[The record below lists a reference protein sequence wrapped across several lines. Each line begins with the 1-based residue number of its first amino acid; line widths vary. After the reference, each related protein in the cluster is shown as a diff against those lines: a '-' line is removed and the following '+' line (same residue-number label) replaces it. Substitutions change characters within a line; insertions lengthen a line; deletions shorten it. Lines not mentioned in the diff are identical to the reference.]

1 MLVHALRPAD
11 IGGGRMSR
19 IDSTGQPSEKFPS
32 ARPRH
37 AAQRCRRT
45 KAPVRVPRPAV
56 HAGAVQHGPAAYAGA
71 PRCRRFDAGDL
82 PSGLSHVRELHSRNE
97 LQGLAVHHPLLDLR
111 QPVPPGEA
119 TAPRGVAGGAGG
131 AISPVR
137 PGAGS
142 GIRHDHGRRVG
153 EAVEP
158 RGGARLAAAAGGF
171 PRAAAAGRRQR
182 VGVRGGRRGPGLR
195 GRDRR
200 VTVVPRP
207 QAVIR
212 HAAGVRA
219 PGRLRQRHPTG
230 PMTDT
235 VNHLGATLQDF
246 LDGRLDDTRQVE
258 VRAHLDGCPQCRGE
272 LEALRWV
279 RDVALKQL
287 PGEKVPPGL
296 ANRVTAALDAADG
309 RTRPAASRTIRRRW
323 QWATAGALLAAGAL
337 ALLLVSRPRAD
348 LVDAVTRDFALYS
361 SGTLALDLRSSDGR
375 AVESLYARGGIDF
388 RTRVFDLGMMQY
400 RLVGG
405 RIHRLRGR
413 PSALFAYRGPEGRD
427 LVCQMYEGRLAEL
440 PRSDDAREHNGITFQ
455 VYRAGRLTL
464 VFWQEGA
471 VVCVLASDAESE
483 TVIQL
488 AYAKAVKV

>member
-1 MLVHALRPAD
+1 MLVHVPRPAD

-19 IDSTGQPSEKFPS
+19 IESTGQPSEKFPS

-37 AAQRCRRT
+37 AAQRRRRT
-45 KAPVRVPRPAV
+45 KTPVRVPRPAV
-56 HAGAVQHGPAAYAGA
+56 HAGAVQHSAAAYAGA

-119 TAPRGVAGGAGG
+119 TATRGVAGGAGG

-137 PGAGS
+137 AGAGS
-142 GIRHDHGRRVG
+142 GMRHHHGRRVG
-153 EAVEP
+153 VAVEP
-158 RGGARLAAAAGGF
+158 RGGARPAAAAGGF
-171 PRAAAAGRRQR
+171 PRAAAAGRRRR
-182 VGVRGGRRGPGLR
+182 VGVRGGRLGPGLR

-207 QAVIR
+207 QVVIR
-212 HAAGVRA
+212 HAAGIRA
-219 PGRLRQRHPTG
+219 RGRLRQRHLTG

-258 VRAHLDGCPQCRGE
+258 VRAHLYGCPQCRGE

-287 PGEKVPPGL
+287 PGEEVPPGL
-296 ANRVTAALDAADG
+296 ADRVTAALDAADG
-309 RTRPAASRTIRRRW
+309 RTRPAANWTIRQWW
-323 QWATAGALLAAGAL
+323 QWATAGALLAAAVL
-337 ALLLVSRPRAD
+337 ALLLVARPRAD
-348 LVDAVTRDFALYS
+348 LVDAVTRDFAAYS
-361 SGTLALDLRSSDGR
+361 SGTLALDLRSSDGT

-440 PRSDDAREHNGITFQ
+440 PRSDDVREHDGITFQ
-455 VYRAGRLTL
+455 VYHAGRLTL

-471 VVCVLASDAESE
+471 VVCVLVSDTDSE
-483 TVIQL
+483 AVIQL
-488 AYAKAVKV
+488 AYAKAAKA

>member
-1 MLVHALRPAD
+1 
-11 IGGGRMSR
+11 
-19 IDSTGQPSEKFPS
+19 
-32 ARPRH
+32 
-37 AAQRCRRT
+37 
-45 KAPVRVPRPAV
+45 
-56 HAGAVQHGPAAYAGA
+56 
-71 PRCRRFDAGDL
+71 
-82 PSGLSHVRELHSRNE
+82 
-97 LQGLAVHHPLLDLR
+97 
-111 QPVPPGEA
+111 
-119 TAPRGVAGGAGG
+119 
-131 AISPVR
+131 
-137 PGAGS
+137 
-142 GIRHDHGRRVG
+142 
-153 EAVEP
+153 
-158 RGGARLAAAAGGF
+158 
-171 PRAAAAGRRQR
+171 
-182 VGVRGGRRGPGLR
+182 
-195 GRDRR
+195 
-200 VTVVPRP
+200 
-207 QAVIR
+207 
-212 HAAGVRA
+212 
-219 PGRLRQRHPTG
+219 
-230 PMTDT
+230 MTDT

-246 LDGRLDDTRQVE
+246 LDGRLADTRQVE

-296 ANRVTAALDAADG
+296 ADRVTATLDAADG
-309 RTRPAASRTIRRRW
+309 RTRPAANWTNRRRW
-323 QWATAGALLAAGAL
+323 GQWATAGALVAAAAL

-361 SGTLALDLRSSDGR
+361 SGTLALDLRSSDGT

-440 PRSDDAREHNGITFQ
+440 PRSDDVREHNGITFQ